1 MFNEGE
7 EILSLRTFGGM
18 TDDLLE
24 RVISMGK
31 ELAKRVFYLINHELL
46 ACSVCF
52 IHFYNLN
59 QFKKYSA
66 AKLNDEQEA
75 KQKAEYQKFLA
86 ERRRKRYMP
95 RKEMTT

>member
-46 ACSVCF
+46 AFCVCSGSLF
-52 IHFYNLN
+52 PFPY
-59 QFKKYSA
+59 
-66 AKLNDEQEA
+66 E
-75 KQKAEYQKFLA
+75 
-86 ERRRKRYMP
+86 
-95 RKEMTT
+95 